1 MLVASVAPFG
11 RAEILHHFDMSDDE
25 RRRLHGTGTHTP
37 IDSLTVSEA
46 TTVVFEWQVGEEP
59 VIAGGDLLVV
69 WRWPFD
75 WSDLQSD
82 DPSGDGFMSLEL
94 LSTDGDAGNSNA
106 ELSLRYNWIAGIE
119 PWHHQ
124 IRINVVDGE
133 LRPGDRVR
141 LTCGDRSQN
150 GCGWRAPTCVDDE
163 CQFLMLIDHRGE
175 QRRRRLVPE
184 PTFRIVPGPV
194 ERLRAVVVQADAV
207 VGQPVTLIVCGEDC
221 WGNATA
227 LTATPQVAADDGNIE
242 LTVTPIEVET
252 VRPASH
258 FEVTFSE
265 AGDYQL
271 RILAGELSTGTSRV
285 RVSDS
290 QPEQLLLWGD
300 LHSGQSNPG
309 CGSASLAKT
318 YAFGRDVSGLQF
330 MTHQANDHYVTLE
343 DWQHTREVTN
353 QFAGTDDFV
362 PILGCEWSALTKDGG
377 DRNVFYFDDEPELRR
392 SDRFFREDKP
402 DPTPDARTAPE
413 FHEAFRDLNVLVNI
427 HVGGRM
433 TNLDWYD
440 QRIERLCETHST
452 HGTVEWFFMDALA
465 RGYRVGLTAGTDGVM
480 GRPGADHPGRRL
492 IRNLRNGLTAVYAT
506 ELTKESL
513 WEALQQRRCYA
524 TTGERIRLWFE
535 VDGQPLGSELQTAD
549 SPTVRFRVDGT
560 MPIERVDL
568 FRGVEVIH
576 SWTVSPPVAA
586 QSGETTE
593 LRILWGG
600 TERKGTARLQRVNWD
615 GNVSVSN
622 GIIELVEPIN
632 FQSTEDRATE
642 VSSGQID
649 WTSQTAG
656 NASGI
661 LVRVHGD
668 DSTELTF
675 ATGPATFTVK
685 MGDVRSSDH
694 RVEAGGVNRF
704 AQIGPPPN
712 TSGPQ
717 SFEQE
722 FVDTEPLEGEF
733 PYWIRV
739 TQIDQSLAWSSPVYV
754 TRSKQDGSGDAD
766 R

>member
-11 RAEILHHFDMSDDE
+11 RAEILHHFDMPDDE
-25 RRRLHGTGTHTP
+25 RRRLHGSGTHTP
-37 IDSLTVSEA
+37 IESLTVSEA

-59 VIAGGDLLVV
+59 VVAGGDLLVV

-82 DPSGDGFMSLEL
+82 DPAGDGFMRLEL
-94 LSTDGDAGNSNA
+94 LSADGDAAKSA
-106 ELSLRYNWIAGIE
+106 VELSLAYNWIAGIE

-124 IRINVVDGE
+124 IRINVVSGE
-133 LRPGDRVR
+133 LRHGDRIR
-141 LTCGDRSQN
+141 LTCGDRSE
-150 GCGWRAPTCVDDE
+150 GGGGWRAPTCVDDE
-163 CQFLMLIDHRGE
+163 CRFLMLIDHGGDQSRH
-175 QRRRRLVPE
+175 RLVQE
-184 PTFRIVPGPV
+184 PSFRITPGPPV
-194 ERLRAVVVQADAV
+194 RLRAVVVQADAV
-207 VGQPVTLIVCGEDC
+207 AGQPVRLIVCGEDC

-227 LTATPQVAADDGNIE
+227 LTATPQVATAGNVE
-242 LTVTPIEVET
+242 LTVVPIDVET
-252 VRPASH
+252 VRPAGH
-258 FEVTFSE
+258 FDVTFSE
-265 AGDYQL
+265 AGDYCL
-271 RILAGELSTGTSRV
+271 RVSAGELLTDTNCV
-285 RVSDS
+285 RVGDS
-290 QPEQLLLWGD
+290 QPELSLFWGD

-309 CGSASLAKT
+309 CGSGTLAQT
-318 YAFGRDVSGLQF
+318 YAFGRDVAGLQF
-330 MTHQANDHYVTLE
+330 MTHQANDHYVTLD
-343 DWQHTREVTN
+343 DWQHTRDVTN
-353 QFAGTDDFV
+353 QFAGAEGFV

-377 DRNVFYFDDEPELRR
+377 DRNVFYFDDEPEMRR
-392 SDRFFREDKP
+392 SDRFFREDNP

-440 QRIERLCETHST
+440 QRTERLCETHST

-506 ELTKESL
+506 ELTKEGL
-513 WEALQQRRCYA
+513 WDALQQRRCYA

-535 VDGQPLGSELQTAD
+535 VDGQPLGSELQTSAP
-549 SPTVRFRVDGT
+549 PTVRFRVDGT
-560 MPIERVDL
+560 RPIERVDL
-568 FRGVEVIH
+568 FRGVEVIQ
-576 SWTVSPPVAA
+576 SWSVSPPVA
-586 QSGETTE
+586 STGEATE

-600 TERKGTARLQRVNWD
+600 TERKGTARLQRVKWD
-615 GNVSVSN
+615 GGVSVSN
-622 GIIELVEPIN
+622 GTIELVEPIN
-632 FQSTEDRATE
+632 FQSTEDRATAA
-642 VSSGQID
+642 SSTQID
-649 WTSQTAG
+649 WACQTAG
-656 NASGI
+656 NASGV

-675 ATGPATFTVK
+675 VTGPATFTVK
-685 MGDVRSSDH
+685 LADVRDSDH

-712 TSGPQ
+712 ASGSQ

-722 FVDTEPLEGEF
+722 FVDTEPVEGEF

-754 TRSKQDGSGDAD
+754 TRSSSG
-766 R
+766 

>member
-11 RAEILHHFDMSDDE
+11 RAEILHHFDMPDDE

-37 IDSLTVSEA
+37 IGSLTVSEA

-59 VIAGGDLLVV
+59 VITGGDLLVV

-82 DPSGDGFMSLEL
+82 DPAGDGFMRLEL
-94 LSTDGDAGNSNA
+94 LSVDGDAGKTDV

-124 IRINVVDGE
+124 IRINVVSGE

-141 LTCGDRSQN
+141 LTCGDRSQ
-150 GCGWRAPTCVDDE
+150 GGGGWRAPTCVDDE
-163 CQFLMLIDHRGE
+163 CRFLMLIDPRGE

-184 PTFRIVPGPV
+184 ASFRIVPGPA
-194 ERLRAVVVQADAV
+194 ERLRAVIVQADAV
-207 VGQPVTLIVCGEDC
+207 IGQPIRLIVRGEDC

-227 LTATPQVAADDGNIE
+227 LSSTPQVALVDGAGD
-242 LTVTPIEVET
+242 LTVTPLEVEA
-252 VRPASH
+252 VRPARH
-258 FEVTFSE
+258 FAVTFSE
-265 AGDYQL
+265 AGEFRLNVAADD
-271 RILAGELSTGTSRV
+271 LSTETSRV
-285 RVSDS
+285 RVGNSL
-290 QPEQLLLWGD
+290 PELSLFWGD
-300 LHSGQSNPG
+300 LHSGQSDPG
-309 CGSASLAKT
+309 CGSGTLAET
-318 YAFGRDVSGLQF
+318 YAFGRDVAGLQF

-343 DWQHTREVTN
+343 DWQLTRDVTN
-353 QFAGTDDFV
+353 EFAGADGFV

-413 FHEAFRDLNVLVNI
+413 FHEAFRNLNVLVNI

-440 QRIERLCETHST
+440 QQIERLCETHST
-452 HGTVEWFFMDALA
+452 HGTVEWFFMEALA

-506 ELTKESL
+506 ELTKEAL

-535 VDGQPLGSELQTAD
+535 VDGQPLGSEHETSEA
-549 SPTVRFRVDGT
+549 PTVRFRVDGSQ
-560 MPIERVDL
+560 PIERVDL
-568 FRGVEVIH
+568 FRGVDVIQ
-576 SWTVSPPVAA
+576 SWSVSPPAA
-586 QSGETTE
+586 SAGEATE

-615 GNVSVSN
+615 GNLLVSN
-622 GIIELVEPIN
+622 GTVELIEPIN
-632 FQSTEDRATE
+632 FQSTEDRVTE
-642 VSSGQID
+642 VSPTEIG
-649 WTSQTAG
+649 WTCQTAG
-656 NASGI
+656 NASGV

-675 ATGPATFTVK
+675 ATGPATFTVRL
-685 MGDVRSSDH
+685 GDVQCSEH
-694 RVEAGGVNRF
+694 RIDAGGVNRF

-712 TSGPQ
+712 ASGPQ
-717 SFEQE
+717 SFEQD
-722 FVDTEPLEGEF
+722 FVDTEPVAGEF

-754 TRSKQDGSGDAD
+754 TR
-766 R
+766 

>member
-11 RAEILHHFDMSDDE
+11 RAEILHHFDMPDDE

-37 IDSLTVSEA
+37 IESLTVSEA

-82 DPSGDGFMSLEL
+82 DPSGDGFMRLEL
-94 LSTDGDAGNSNA
+94 LLADSDAGKSNV

-124 IRINVVDGE
+124 IRINVVSGE

-141 LTCGDRSQN
+141 LTCGDRSQ
-150 GCGWRAPTCVDDE
+150 GGGGWRAPTCVDGE
-163 CQFLMLIDHRGE
+163 CRFLMLIDHRGE
-175 QRRRRLVPE
+175 QRRHRLVPE
-184 PTFRIVPGPV
+184 PPFRVVPDSI
-194 ERLRAVVVQADAV
+194 ERLRAVIVQSDAV
-207 VGQPVTLIVCGEDC
+207 ISQPVTLIVRGEDC

-227 LTATPQVAADDGNIE
+227 LTALPGITCVDGAGE
-242 LTVTPIEVET
+242 LTVTRVDHEP
-252 VRPASH
+252 VRPAEH
-258 FEVTFSE
+258 FVVTFSR
-265 AGDYQL
+265 AGEFRL
-271 RILAGELSTGTSRV
+271 KISAGELSTETSRV
-285 RVSDS
+285 RVRDS
-290 QPEQLLLWGD
+290 APELSLFWGD
-300 LHSGQSNPG
+300 LHSGQSDPG
-309 CGSASLAKT
+309 CGSGTLAQT
-318 YAFGRDVSGLQF
+318 YAFGRDVAGLQF
-330 MTHQANDHYVTLE
+330 MTHQANDHYVTLD
-343 DWQHTREVTN
+343 DWQHTREVTS
-353 QFAGTDDFV
+353 QFAKSDGFV
-362 PILGCEWSALTKDGG
+362 PFLGCEWSALTKDGG
-377 DRNVFYFDDEPELRR
+377 DRNVFYFDDELELRR

-413 FHEAFRDLNVLVNI
+413 FHEAFRDLNVLVNV

-440 QRIERLCETHST
+440 QQIERLCETHST

-492 IRNLRNGLTAVYAT
+492 IRNLRNGLTAVYAS
-506 ELTKESL
+506 ELTREAL
-513 WEALQQRRCYA
+513 WDALQQRRCYA

-535 VDGQPLGSELQTAD
+535 VDGQPLGAELETSEAPL
-549 SPTVRFRVDGT
+549 VRFRVDGT
-560 MPIERVDL
+560 QPIERVDL
-568 FRGVEVIH
+568 FRGVDVIQ
-576 SWTVSPPVAA
+576 SWAVSPPTASA
-586 QSGETTE
+586 GEATE

-615 GNVSVSN
+615 GNVAVSS
-622 GIIELVEPIN
+622 GTIELVESIN
-632 FQSTEDRATE
+632 FQSTEDRASAA
-642 VSSGQID
+642 SSTQIE
-649 WTSQTAG
+649 WTCQTAG
-656 NASGI
+656 NAAGI
-661 LVRVHGD
+661 LVRVSGD
-668 DSTELTF
+668 DSIALTF

-685 MGDVRSSDH
+685 LGDVRRSDH
-694 RVEAGGVNRF
+694 RVDAGGVNRF

-712 TSGPQ
+712 ASGPQ
-717 SFEQE
+717 LFERE
-722 FVDTEPLEGEF
+722 FVDTEPIEGEF

-754 TRSKQDGSGDAD
+754 TRSSSG
-766 R
+766 